1 MMSQPVPVRWRPVAV
16 LLIACLGISVSEAQV
31 NLDKVG
37 QSTMNFQL
45 VSVSARASG
54 LGEAVYAISSGA
66 EALFFNPAGVTEMKK
81 TCDLNLMYTGWIAG
95 ISYAGGAFA
104 WDLGDI
110 GTIGLSALVV
120 DYGTIHA
127 TRLLSA
133 SSQSQDVAY
142 EDMGDMTNV
151 GAYSF
156 GLTYARALNRE
167 FSIGGTVRY
176 TGQNLGESMLSTG
189 LKKNS
194 ASVLVFDVGVKYFTG
209 FRSFRFGMAF
219 RNFSAQVQREQIQEQ
234 LPLTF
239 TIGAAMD
246 LLDLIDP
253 VHSAETSMTLGV
265 DFLHSNSYSERVNIG
280 VEFVTMGMFALRGGY
295 QTNRDVASWSTGL
308 GFFTSLDAYDLR
320 FDYSYSQMKYFNGV
334 NRLSLGFSF

>member
-1 MMSQPVPVRWRPVAV
+1 MGKDPIHLQRELAALALCLCLCAPVA
-16 LLIACLGISVSEAQV
+16 GAQV

-45 VSVSARASG
+45 VSVSARSSA
-54 LGEAVYAISSGA
+54 LGDAFFSVCDGA
-66 EALFFNPAGVTEMKK
+66 EALFYNPAGVTEMKK
-81 TCDLNLMYTGWIAG
+81 SRDVDLMYTGWIAG

-104 WDLGDI
+104 WSLGDV
-110 GTIGLSALVV
+110 GTIGLSVLTV

-133 SSQSQDVAY
+133 STQTQDVAY
-142 EDMGDMTNV
+142 EDMGDMENV

-156 GLTYARALNRE
+156 GLSYARALSKE

-176 TGQNLGESMLSTG
+176 TGQNLGESWLDTG
-189 LKKNS
+189 TKKNS
-194 ASVLVFDVGVKYFTG
+194 ASVLVFDVGVKYYTG

-219 RNFSAQVQREQIQEQ
+219 RNFSAQVKREQIEEQ

-239 TIGAAMD
+239 TLGAAMD
-246 LLDLIDP
+246 LLDLVDP
-253 VHSAETSMTLGV
+253 EHSRETSMTLGL
-265 DFLHSNSYSERVNIG
+265 DFLHSNNFSERVNMG
-280 VEFVTMGMFALRGGY
+280 VEYTMMGMFALRGGF
-295 QTNRDVASWSTGL
+295 QTNRDVASWSAGV
-308 GFFTSLDAYDLR
+308 GFFTEIEDYNLR

-334 NRLSLGFSF
+334 NRFSLGFSF

>member
-1 MMSQPVPVRWRPVAV
+1 MCKDSVHRRWRFAALVLGVCVCVSAV
-16 LLIACLGISVSEAQV
+16 GAQV
-31 NLDKVG
+31 DLDKVG

-45 VSVSARASG
+45 VSVSARASA
-54 LGEAVYAISSGA
+54 LGEAFYAVCSGA

-81 TCDLNLMYTGWIAG
+81 MYDVDLMYTGWIAG

-104 WDLGDI
+104 WSLGDV
-110 GTIGLSALVV
+110 GTIGLSALTV

-127 TRLLSA
+127 TRLLTA
-133 SSQSQDVAY
+133 STQTQDVAY
-142 EDMGDMTNV
+142 EDMGDMGNV

-156 GLTYARALNRE
+156 GLSYARALSKE
-167 FSIGGTVRY
+167 FSIGGTARY
-176 TGQNLGESMLSTG
+176 TGQNLGESWLDSGT
-189 LKKNS
+189 KQNS

-219 RNFSAQVQREQIQEQ
+219 RNFSGQVKREQIEEQ

-246 LLDLIDP
+246 MLDLVNP
-253 VHSAETSMTLGV
+253 EHSQETSMTFGV
-265 DFLHSNSYSERVNIG
+265 DFMHSNNYSERVNMGI
-280 VEFVTMGMFALRGGY
+280 EYTMMGMFALRGGF
-295 QTNRDVASWSTGL
+295 QTNRDVASWSAGI
-308 GFFTSLDAYDLR
+308 GFFTSIEDYNLR

-334 NRLSLGFSF
+334 NRFSLGFSF